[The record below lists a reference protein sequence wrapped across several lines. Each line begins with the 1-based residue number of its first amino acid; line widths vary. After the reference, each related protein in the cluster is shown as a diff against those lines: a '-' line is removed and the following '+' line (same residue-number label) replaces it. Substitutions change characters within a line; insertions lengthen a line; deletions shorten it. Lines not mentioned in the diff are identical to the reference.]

1 MAKQTVGIGTEP
13 NDNTGD
19 PLRTAF
25 DKINDNTDELYALFG
40 DGTTLSISGDASISG
55 GALTIANDSIEGT
68 MLNTNSADGTTI
80 ELSSDSLSV
89 LKVPNDLT
97 VDDSTIALNTGTT
110 FNGTG
115 ARTVSVKDNGI
126 THAKLENRYTAVVT
140 KTETSGT
147 GGSAVDIGWD
157 DGAVF
162 NFSNSLTGAIEL
174 KFDAYKAGQVIDIYG
189 LTGSQTITLNSTASG
204 TEVFNKV
211 GGVDYDGAS
220 SNLIQVVCV
229 DDSASTPVFNYSI
242 ATYTSD
248 DTP

>member
-40 DGTTLSISGDASISG
+40 DGSTLSISGDASISG

-115 ARTVSVKDNGI
+115 ARTVSVKDDGI
-126 THAKLENRYTAVVT
+126 THAKLENRYTASASVT
-140 KTETSGT
+140 AD
-147 GGSAVDIGWD
+147 GGGEPIDWSSAALFNVTLSDAD
-157 DGAVF
+157 TL
-162 NFSNSLTGAIEL
+162 NFSNF
-174 KFDAYKAGQVIDIYG
+174 KKGQVIDLIITGNYT
-189 LTGSQTITLNSTASG
+189 LTFGTASG
-204 TEVFNKV
+204 TPTFNKV
-211 GGVDYDGAS
+211 GSTDYDGTKT
-220 SNLIQVVCV
+220 NLIQVLCA
-229 DDSASTPVFNYSI
+229 DDATNGVFYYAIGTYVSDSTP
-242 ATYTSD
+242 
-248 DTP
+248 